1 MQIKYPITFL
11 SGISLVLQLSTPL
24 VSATPIEA
32 ITNSGAEI
40 TNGRIYK
47 RQSNAISTQSEVID
61 PAFDEFHSCLE
72 ENASGDESIILSKC
86 FKASFSS
93 IFVDS
98 LTEAAKGDN
107 ATNVPE
113 FEDTV
118 TSMIGVTSACLKKSS
133 PENAEADCLNEFYK
147 LLVEISNN

>member
-24 VSATPIEA
+24 VSATPIKA

-40 TNGRIYK
+40 TNG
-47 RQSNAISTQSEVID
+47 
-61 PAFDEFHSCLE
+61 CLK
-72 ENASGDESIILSKC
+72 ENDSGDESTTLSEC
-86 FKASFSS
+86 FKASFSD

-98 LTEAAKGDN
+98 LTKAAKGDN

-113 FEDTV
+113 FQDTV
-118 TSMIGVTSACLKKSS
+118 TSMIGVTSVCLKNSS

-147 LLVEISNN
+147 LLVEVSNN